1 MKKLT
6 AFLFI
11 MLVTVGYAQD
21 TKDSIVKTYNLGE
34 IAITGFKIEELSVPQ
49 ITKIDFMELRKADA
63 LDLSQLQKNIP
74 SGRIRTNSRGESIL
88 FLRGAGER
96 QLGLFFDGVP
106 YNVPWDNR
114 FDLTFLPL
122 NVVGEVAVSQNA
134 NSVLYGPNVLGGAV
148 NVNTYERGSDGS
160 NGSLSFSGSNAE
172 TYSASASYDLR
183 KGMFNFIASG
193 SWLDSKGS
201 TMPAGAPLGIR
212 NQDPGA
218 KYITNSDRKRMSLFT
233 RGEWHFGDDAKTG
246 LSVNFVSGS
255 KGVSPETHIPT
266 ADARLWRYPEWHR
279 LMISSNSKFRLSAKT
294 DLTAV
299 LWFDNFGQKIDTYPG
314 LDYATVS
321 ESQKDKDVT
330 FGGRLSS
337 SYRINDQHALTGVFN
352 FQTTSHNEGLFNAGN
367 TQTSDLD
374 YTGSLLS
381 AGVEYSFRVDGFSI
395 VAGGLYD
402 LDMKGKTGAFTQ
414 YENTN
419 TSAPGLFASASYILS
434 ENWEVFGGLTYRN
447 RFPSLREQFSGAL
460 NRFKANPDLKPEKGT
475 LTDIGFIYG
484 NGALRLKLSGFYNTY
499 TDLITQIR
507 LTAAQDP
514 QRRRMRVNLADA
526 RIIGTEAV
534 LSWKP
539 SRFFALEGNI
549 TWMDAKGKTDG
560 VTEDKIDNR
569 PELLGGISFEVKPIS
584 HLGISLESEFTGL
597 QVETN
602 PSVPAQKLEIA
613 GSTVFNTRV
622 AYSLVTTTWSA
633 DLFLRANNIF
643 DHYREYQLGII
654 EPGRSV
660 VAGVSFRL

>member
-1 MKKLT
+1 MTKQILIFIGVL
-6 AFLFI
+6 AFALN
-11 MLVTVGYAQD
+11 AQGVA
-21 TKDSIVKTYNLGE
+21 DSIVKTYNLGE
-34 IAITGFKIEELSVPQ
+34 ISVTGFKIEELAVPQ
-49 ITKIDFMELRKADA
+49 ITKIDFMELRKSDA
-63 LDLSQLQKNIP
+63 LDLAQLQKNIP

-122 NVVGEVAVSQNA
+122 DVVGEVAVSQNA

-148 NVNTYERGSDGS
+148 NVNSYERGSDGS
-160 NGSLSFSGSNAE
+160 TGTLSLSGSNSE

-183 KGMFNFIASG
+183 KGRFNFIASG

-201 TMPAGAPLGIR
+201 TMPSGAPVGLT
-212 NQDPGA
+212 NQDPDA
-218 KYITNSDRKRMSLFT
+218 KLITNSDRKRISLFT
-233 RGEWHFGDDAKTG
+233 RGEWHFSESAKTG

-266 ADARLWRYPEWHR
+266 ADARLWRYPEWQR
-279 LMISSNSKFRLSAKT
+279 LMISSNSKFRLSHRA

-299 LWFDNFGQKIDTYPG
+299 LWFDNFGQKIDTYTG
-314 LDYATVS
+314 LDFAKVS

-337 SYRINDQHALTGVFN
+337 SFRIDEHHAISGVFN
-352 FQTTSHNEGLFNAGN
+352 ISATSHNEGIFNAGN

-381 AGVEYSFRVDGFSI
+381 GGVEYSYNTEDLTLL
-395 VAGGLYD
+395 AGALYD
-402 LDMKGKTGAFTQ
+402 LDMKGKTGAFAQ

-419 TSAPGLFASASYILS
+419 TSAPGLFASVSWSIS
-434 ENWEVFGGLTYRN
+434 EQWEVFGGVTYRN

-475 LTDIGFIYG
+475 LTDIGFIYSN
-484 NGALRLKLSGFYNTY
+484 NGLRVKLSGFYNTY

-526 RIIGTEAV
+526 RITGAEAV
-534 LSWKP
+534 FSWKP
-539 SRFFALEGNI
+539 SRLFSIDGNL
-549 TWMDAKGKTDG
+549 TWMDAKGKSDG
-560 VTEDKIDNR
+560 VTEERIDNK
-569 PELLGGISFEVKPIS
+569 PEVLGGFSIEVRPIRQ
-584 HLGISLESEFTGL
+584 LGISLETEFTGK
-597 QVETN
+597 QFETN
-602 PSVPAQKLEIA
+602 PAVPSAKIEIA
-613 GSTVFNTRV
+613 GSAVFNARV
-622 AYSLVTTTWSA
+622 AWSLVTASWSA
-633 DLFLRANNIF
+633 DLFVRANNIF
-643 DHYREYQLGII
+643 DHYRVYQLGII
-654 EPGRSV
+654 EPGRSITG
-660 VAGVSFRL
+660 GVSFRL

>member
-1 MKKLT
+1 MTKQILIFIGVL
-6 AFLFI
+6 AFALN
-11 MLVTVGYAQD
+11 AQGVA
-21 TKDSIVKTYNLGE
+21 DSIVKTYNLGE
-34 IAITGFKIEELSVPQ
+34 ISVTGFKIEELAVPQ
-49 ITKIDFMELRKADA
+49 ITKIDFIELRKSDA

-122 NVVGEVAVSQNA
+122 DVVGEVAVSQNA

-160 NGSLSFSGSNAE
+160 TGTLLLSGSNSE

-183 KGMFNFIASG
+183 KGGFNFIASG

-201 TMPAGAPLGIR
+201 TMPSGAPVGIA
-212 NQDPGA
+212 NQDTEA
-218 KYITNSDRKRMSLFT
+218 KFITNSDRKRISLFT
-233 RGEWHFGDDAKTG
+233 RGEWHFSESAKTG

-266 ADARLWRYPEWHR
+266 ADARLWRYPEWQR
-279 LMISSNSKFRLSAKT
+279 LMISSNSKFRLSSKA

-299 LWFDNFGQKIDTYPG
+299 LWFDNFGQKIDTYTG
-314 LDYATVS
+314 LDFAKVS

-337 SYRINDQHALTGVFN
+337 SYRIDEHHAVSGVFN
-352 FQTTSHNEGLFNAGN
+352 ISATSHNEGIFNAGN

-381 AGVEYSFRVDGFSI
+381 GGVEYSYKTEDFNLL
-395 VAGGLYD
+395 AGALYD
-402 LDMKGKTGAFTQ
+402 LDMKGKTGAFAQ
-414 YENTN
+414 YENTT
-419 TSAPGLFASASYILS
+419 TSAPGIFASVSYSIS
-434 ENWEVFGGLTYRN
+434 EKWEVFGGVTYRN

-475 LTDIGFIYG
+475 LTDIGFIYSNDG
-484 NGALRLKLSGFYNTY
+484 LRLKLSGFYNTY

-507 LTAAQDP
+507 LTADQDP

-526 RIIGTEAV
+526 RIIGAEAV
-534 LSWKP
+534 FSWKP
-539 SRFFALEGNI
+539 SRLFSIDGNL
-549 TWMDAKGKTDG
+549 TWMDAKGKSDG
-560 VTEDKIDNR
+560 VTEERIDNK
-569 PELLGGISFEVKPIS
+569 PEVLGGISLEVRPVRQ
-584 HLGISLESEFTGL
+584 LGISLETEFTGK
-597 QVETN
+597 QFETN
-602 PSVPAQKLEIA
+602 PAVPSAKIEIA
-613 GSTVFNTRV
+613 GSAVFNARV
-622 AYSLVTTTWSA
+622 AWSLVTAVWSA
-633 DLFLRANNIF
+633 DLFVRANNIF
-643 DHYREYQLGII
+643 DHYRVYQLGII
-654 EPGRSV
+654 EPGRSITG
-660 VAGVSFRL
+660 GVSFRL